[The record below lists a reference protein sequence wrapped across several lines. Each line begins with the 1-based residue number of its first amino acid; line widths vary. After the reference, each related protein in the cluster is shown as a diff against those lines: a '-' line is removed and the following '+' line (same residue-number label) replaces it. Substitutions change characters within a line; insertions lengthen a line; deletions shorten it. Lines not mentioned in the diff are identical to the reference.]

1 MEHNEAEEH
10 NNIYAYIQAQFQ
22 PLYDY
27 EPKKEQIYHNAHIR
41 KTVSDFTVPSRKR
54 CYIPTRSAAR
64 AAPKAVK
71 CPRIIFKYFQ
81 RVNSH

>member
-22 PLYDY
+22 PLHDY
-27 EPKKEQIYHNAHIR
+27 ESKKEQIYYNAHIR

-64 AAPKAVK
+64 AATKAVK